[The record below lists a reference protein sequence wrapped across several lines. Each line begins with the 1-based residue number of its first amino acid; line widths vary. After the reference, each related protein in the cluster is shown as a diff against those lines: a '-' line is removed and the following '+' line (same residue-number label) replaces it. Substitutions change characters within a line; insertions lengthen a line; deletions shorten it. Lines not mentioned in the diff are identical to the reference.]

1 MGVFSGLLSGLG
13 LSGLTDTAG
22 VLVAFFTTIT
32 DYRMWRSLG
41 WLVLGILMVAG
52 GLSLWLKGE
61 VISNVGPTSVSQLGL
76 KG

>member
-1 MGVFSGLLSGLG
+1 MGVFGGILSGLG

-41 WLVLGILMVAG
+41 WLLLGIVMIGSGLALWAKDSAGSLVSRVAG
-52 GLSLWLKGE
+52 GS
-61 VISNVGPTSVSQLGL
+61 
-76 KG
+76 

>member
-22 VLVAFFTTIT
+22 VLVAFFATIT

-41 WLVLGILMVAG
+41 WLLLGVVMIAA

-61 VISNVGPTSVSQLGL
+61 VISSVGPASVAELGL